1 MLVLNKV
8 YHYPLST
15 LSTLLIFAISMV
27 VILANYFALRMNE
40 VIPAIVLYVAIP
52 TFLVSALW
60 LPSHVLPDCG
70 EVHTI
75 SMGLIRKWRLRGRR
89 IWGGGKKKEFD
100 KVVRSLPPSYLKF
113 GLGQYVLVKVTR
125 ATKGLYHKAIV
136 DYTISAVLFSYF
148 SFTEYST
155 YPRKTGSYPSILLIF
170 QLTDIFLTISIFLF
184 TPVAMLL
191 KWDPYHHL
199 FLHFLPHYAT
209 HFSLQVWIGVTFR
222 LPFCIIMLLDFVR
235 SFVYVALVYVVGC
248 KIWLRHFHLIEEPY
262 RVIRFLVARKKLLD
276 SMTTYREIL
285 VLQKVFHYPLMT
297 LSTLL
302 VLIISVVVI
311 LANYFALRMH
321 DLIPGIVLYVGIPA
335 FLIAAL
341 WLPYQVLPDCGD
353 VHTTSVELIRRWR
366 LRGGWIRGD
375 GRKEFDKVL
384 RSLPPSCFKFG
395 VGQFVFVKITG
406 ATKGLYHRAIVD
418 YTISAVLFKWK
429 V

>member
-1 MLVLNKV
+1 
-8 YHYPLST
+8 
-15 LSTLLIFAISMV
+15 
-27 VILANYFALRMNE
+27 
-40 VIPAIVLYVAIP
+40 
-52 TFLVSALW
+52 
-60 LPSHVLPDCG
+60 
-70 EVHTI
+70 
-75 SMGLIRKWRLRGRR
+75 
-89 IWGGGKKKEFD
+89 
-100 KVVRSLPPSYLKF
+100 
-113 GLGQYVLVKVTR
+113 
-125 ATKGLYHKAIV
+125 
-136 DYTISAVLFSYF
+136 
-148 SFTEYST
+148 
-155 YPRKTGSYPSILLIF
+155 
-170 QLTDIFLTISIFLF
+170 
-184 TPVAMLL
+184 MLL